1 MATIKRR
8 LKAEGLRLKTRVT
21 VRFQTWALQFF
32 PLVVLALFAAG
43 CATSDS
49 GSRSARPGA
58 GLAEYRQLV
67 VDLRQ
72 AVIASRQSADALTSA
87 PESKSTA
94 AYARFDDAMQRL
106 EVVSMKVRAR
116 ADAMEKRGEAY
127 FQEWE
132 EEIKSETGSVAKE
145 RFAELRQHFD
155 AILKGSRQVRQAFRL
170 FLDGLRGVS
179 ASLGLHPVPAA
190 IEKSRPTLMQ
200 IVSNGKQA
208 EETMDQLLNTLSA
221 AQTAVKSG
229 PMPPPKSGGKP

>member
-1 MATIKRR
+1 M
-8 LKAEGLRLKTRVT
+8 
-21 VRFQTWALQFF
+21 
-32 PLVVLALFAAG
+32 VLTLFGAG
-43 CATSDS
+43 CAMSDS
-49 GSRSARPGA
+49 GSRPARPGA

-67 VDLRQ
+67 VDLRK
-72 AVIASRQSADALTSA
+72 AVMDSRQSADALTSA
-87 PESKSTA
+87 PKGKSTA
-94 AYARFDDAMQRL
+94 AYARRFDDAVQRL

-155 AILKGSRQVRQAFRL
+155 EILKGSRQVRQAFRP

-179 ASLGLHPVPAA
+179 VSLGQQPAPTA
-190 IEKSRPTLMQ
+190 IEKAAPTLTQ
-200 IVSNGKQA
+200 IVSDGKQA